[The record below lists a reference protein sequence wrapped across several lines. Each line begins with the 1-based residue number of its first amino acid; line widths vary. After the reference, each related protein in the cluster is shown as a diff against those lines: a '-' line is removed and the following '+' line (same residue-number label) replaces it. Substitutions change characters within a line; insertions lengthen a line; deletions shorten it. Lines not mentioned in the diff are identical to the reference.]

1 MFNKICVIGMGYI
14 GLPTA
19 STFAIHGVQV
29 VGVDNNPEVLEALN
43 AGRVHI
49 QEPGL
54 RALAEQAFGSGNLRL
69 SREPEPADAFIIAV
83 PTPATPRVKGGGDP
97 TAVLGMVVAA
107 SQAILPHLKPGNL
120 VMLESTCPPRTTLD
134 LVGPILERSG
144 LRAGVDFLLAY
155 SPERVLPGRIL
166 QELTE
171 NARVIG
177 GVTPA
182 SAEAGRELYA
192 LFVRG
197 EIVLTDATTAE
208 MVKLMENTS
217 RDVSIAIAN
226 EFARLAEHIGVD
238 VWEAIAMA
246 NRHPRINILRPGPGV
261 GGHCVSVDPWFLVQA
276 DPEQAR
282 LIRTARRVNDDQP
295 LHAVRL
301 VERALGT
308 LQGRKVAALGLA
320 YKPDVDDLRESPAL
334 EVARLL
340 AEHGAEVWT
349 YEPYAP
355 ERTATGARAAGSLQ
369 EALTGAQAV
378 VLLVDHKAFRELE
391 PAQAVAGM
399 PGRVAV
405 DLRGVWQPAAWEAA
419 GFSLH
424 TLGVGI
430 PRG

>member
-97 TAVLGMVVAA
+97 TADVGMVGAA
-107 SQAILPHLKPGNL
+107 SQAILPHLRPGNL

-166 QELTE
+166 QELIE

-177 GVTPA
+177 GGGPPPA
-182 SAEAGRELYA
+182 G
-192 LFVRG
+192 G
-197 EIVLTDATTAE
+197 
-208 MVKLMENTS
+208 
-217 RDVSIAIAN
+217 
-226 EFARLAEHIGVD
+226 
-238 VWEAIAMA
+238 
-246 NRHPRINILRPGPGV
+246 GPG
-261 GGHCVSVDPWFLVQA
+261 GGG
-276 DPEQAR
+276 R
-282 LIRTARRVNDDQP
+282 L
-295 LHAVRL
+295 
-301 VERALGT
+301 G
-308 LQGRKVAALGLA
+308 
-320 YKPDVDDLRESPAL
+320 
-334 EVARLL
+334 
-340 AEHGAEVWT
+340 
-349 YEPYAP
+349 
-355 ERTATGARAAGSLQ
+355 
-369 EALTGAQAV
+369 
-378 VLLVDHKAFRELE
+378 
-391 PAQAVAGM
+391 
-399 PGRVAV
+399 
-405 DLRGVWQPAAWEAA
+405 
-419 GFSLH
+419 
-424 TLGVGI
+424 
-430 PRG
+430 

>member
-19 STFAIHGVQV
+19 STFAIHGLQV

-43 AGRVHI
+43 TGRVHI

-69 SREPEPADAFIIAV
+69 SREPEAADAFIIAV
-83 PTPATPRVKGGGDP
+83 PTPATPRVEGGGDP
-97 TAVLGMVVAA
+97 TAELGSVVAA

-134 LVGPILERSG
+134 LVAPILERSG

-226 EFARLAEHIGVD
+226 EFARLAEHVGVD

-276 DPEQAR
+276 DPQQAR
-282 LIRTARRVNDDQP
+282 LIRTARQVNDDQP

-355 ERTATGARAAGSLQ
+355 ERTARGARAAGSLQ

-391 PAQAVAGM
+391 PAQAAATM

-405 DLRGVWQPAAWEAA
+405 DLRGVWQPEAWETA

>member
-29 VGVDNNPEVLEALN
+29 VGVDNNPEVLEVLN

-83 PTPATPRVKGGGDP
+83 PTPATPRVKGGADP
-97 TAVLGMVVAA
+97 TAELGMVVAA
-107 SQAILPHLKPGNL
+107 SQAILPHLGPGNL

-134 LVGPILERSG
+134 LVAPILERSG

-282 LIRTARRVNDDQP
+282 LIRTARQVNDDQP
-295 LHAVRL
+295 LHAVLL

-320 YKPDVDDLRESPAL
+320 YKPDVDDLVRVPRWRSPACWPSTERKSGPTNPMHRSAPPPVL
-334 EVARLL
+334 GPPARSRM
-340 AEHGAEVWT
+340 H
-349 YEPYAP
+349 
-355 ERTATGARAAGSLQ
+355 
-369 EALTGAQAV
+369 
-378 VLLVDHKAFRELE
+378 
-391 PAQAVAGM
+391 
-399 PGRVAV
+399 
-405 DLRGVWQPAAWEAA
+405 
-419 GFSLH
+419 
-424 TLGVGI
+424 
-430 PRG
+430 

>member
-1 MFNKICVIGMGYI
+1 MFKKICVIGMGYI

-29 VGVDNNPEVLEALN
+29 LGVDVDRRVLEALHS
-43 AGRVHI
+43 GRVHI

-54 RALAEQAFGSGNLRL
+54 RALAEQAFASGNLKV
-69 SREPEPADAFIIAV
+69 SEEPEPADAFIIAV
-83 PTPATPRVKGGGDP
+83 PTPATEPASAGADP
-97 TAVLGMVVAA
+97 QAELGYVIAA
-107 SQAILPHLKPGNL
+107 AKTILPHLRTGNL

-134 LVGPILERSG
+134 LVGPILEGTG

-177 GVTPA
+177 GVNRA
-182 SAEAGRELYA
+182 SAEAGRELYG

-217 RDVSIAIAN
+217 RDVDIALAN
-226 EFARLAEHIGVD
+226 EFARLAEDLGVD
-238 VWEAIAMA
+238 VWEAIALA

-276 DPEQAR
+276 DPGRAQ
-282 LIRTARRVNDDQP
+282 LIRTARRLNDEQP
-295 LHAVRL
+295 EFAVRL
-301 VERALGT
+301 VERALGG
-308 LQGRKVAALGLA
+308 LPGRAVAGLGLA

-334 EVARLL
+334 EVVRLL
-340 AEHGAEVWT
+340 AQRGAQVRT
-349 YEPYAP
+349 YEPYVP
-355 ERTATGARAAGSLQ
+355 ERTAPGALAVGSLS
-369 EALTGAQAV
+369 EALNEAQAV
-378 VLLVDHKAFRELE
+378 VLLVDHRAFRELD
-391 PAQAVAGM
+391 PAQVAADM

-405 DLRGVWQPAAWEAA
+405 DLRGVWQPAQWHAA

-424 TLGVGI
+424 TLGVGTR
-430 PRG
+430 RG